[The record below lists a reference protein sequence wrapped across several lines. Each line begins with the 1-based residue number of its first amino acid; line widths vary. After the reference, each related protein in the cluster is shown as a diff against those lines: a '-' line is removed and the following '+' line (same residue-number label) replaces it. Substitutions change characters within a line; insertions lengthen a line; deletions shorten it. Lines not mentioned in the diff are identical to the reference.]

1 MMKAAAF
8 TLLVLLALTSG
19 CSQQTSRPTDM
30 GATGKQDGLF
40 KDAELELTDA
50 NFDEKVVQS
59 SEPVL
64 VDFTATWCGPCRM
77 MAPTVDALATEYHGR
92 VKVGKLDI
100 DQNPMVTEKYGISSI
115 PALLVFKNGEV
126 IDRVIGVQS
135 KEKLAGMLND
145 ALQAN

>member
-1 MMKAAAF
+1 MKPVAF
-8 TLLVLLALTSG
+8 CLLVLLVLTSA
-19 CSQQTSRPTDM
+19 CSQHSSPPNGL

-100 DQNPMVTEKYGISSI
+100 DQNPAVTEKYGISSI

-126 IDRVIGVQS
+126 IDRAIGVQS

-145 ALQAN
+145 ALHAN

>member
-1 MMKAAAF
+1 MKATVFSLLA
-8 TLLVLLALTSG
+8 LLVLMAG
-19 CSQQTSRPTDM
+19 CSQLSSPSNENGTTS
-30 GATGKQDGLF
+30 KQGGLLKDG
-40 KDAELELTDA
+40 ELELSDA
-50 NFDEKVVQS
+50 NFEEKVVQS
-59 SEPVL
+59 SQPVL

-77 MAPTVDALATEYHGR
+77 MAPTVDALASEYHGR

-126 IDRVIGVQS
+126 IDRAIGVQS